1 MPENKRVRHDKI
13 TVLKDK
19 IETNNQKIAELQG
32 KIDALN
38 EENNKFTEEIA
49 AAEEAA
55 KKAAS
60 EAEQKELLKMIKKS
74 GKSMDEIKAFL
85 EA

>member
-1 MPENKRVRHDKI
+1 MNSKV

-19 IETNNQKIAELQG
+19 IEINNQKIAELQS

-38 EENNKFTEEIA
+38 EENNKFQEEIA
-49 AAEEAA
+49 VAEEAA

-60 EAEQKELLKMIKKS
+60 EAEQKALLKLIKKS

-85 EA
+85 EG

>member
-1 MPENKRVRHDKI
+1 MNSKV

-19 IETNNQKIAELQG
+19 IEINNQKIAELQS

-38 EENNKFTEEIA
+38 EENNKFQEEIA
-49 AAEEAA
+49 VAEEAT

-60 EAEQKELLKMIKKS
+60 EAEQKALLKLIKKS

-85 EA
+85 EG